1 MKVAKRRAACLPFS
15 SLVKT
20 PGLLSLLVLALLAP
34 RAPAA
39 DLQTLIAR
47 SPFAPAG
54 GPQLNLGD
62 APAEQS
68 TLEFRG
74 LVIDESGPSYSVFD
88 ASQSRGF
95 WIREGGDGP
104 LRVLSYNAQESLLE
118 VEQNGR
124 ATKLQLKS
132 ASVQNGA
139 APAPRPIAAVQPAGQ
154 PGAVG
159 PSNPD
164 GRRLEAVAA
173 EVRRRR
179 ALRNA
184 AAAKPAAEAPAP
196 PPAQ

>member
-1 MKVAKRRAACLPFS
+1 M
-15 SLVKT
+15 KT

-34 RAPAA
+34 RASAA

-88 ASQSRGF
+88 ASQNRGF

-104 LRVLSYNAQESLLE
+104 LRVRSYNAQESLLE

-124 ATKLQLKS
+124 ATKLQLKR

-139 APAPRPIAAVQPAGQ
+139 APAPRPVAAVQPAGGQ

-184 AAAKPAAEAPAP
+184 AAKPAAEAPAP
-196 PPAQ
+196 PPAPAQ